1 MESPSLG
8 RNVLYQRKLKG
19 YSQEKLADKTG
30 LTVRTIQRI
39 EKDEVNPHLET
50 VHMIANS
57 LEIKVEDLLIIQDPR
72 EETIQLKWLLLMH
85 GMPLIGLMVPL
96 FNILASVFLW
106 VLKREDNPVYDING
120 RKIINFHI
128 TVSILFVLVFISL
141 LTIEGYGFLIFILV
155 IPYALVVMLVNI
167 FRILKG
173 KECYYPLSIPFIG
186 SKNPSN
192 KGILVLLLFIFFSN
206 SNFIEA
212 QNKKI
217 ITRLDS
223 TSISKSDLTNKIELM
238 SGHAGVTGLA
248 VSVFENNKI
257 SYQRTFGYKD
267 FTKKLQLHETTNI
280 YGASISKAVFAVLV
294 MKLVED
300 KVLDLDTP
308 LESYLPKKIYDYAPI
323 TKWHDDYS
331 DLKTDTLYHKIT
343 ARMCLTHTC
352 GFPNWRWIEPDQKLR
367 VLFEPGHHY
376 SYSGEGLVYLQV
388 VLEKITGKSLESM
401 AQEKIFIPLGMKNTS
416 YRWQDRFESD
426 FAFGHNINGET
437 YQKDTDNEPRS
448 ASTMETTP
456 KDLTLF
462 LEGALQ
468 KKIISNISWEELMK
482 TQVRIK
488 TTAQFGPLSQVETS
502 LYDNIGLG
510 YGLGWGVLNTPF
522 GRGIFKEGHGDGF
535 QHYCI
540 LFPESGKGIMI
551 LTNSDNG
558 ESIFKELLELAIGD
572 TFTPWKWEGYVPYN
586 QPKK

>member
-1 MESPSLG
+1 
-8 RNVLYQRKLKG
+8 
-19 YSQEKLADKTG
+19 
-30 LTVRTIQRI
+30 
-39 EKDEVNPHLET
+39 
-50 VHMIANS
+50 
-57 LEIKVEDLLIIQDPR
+57 
-72 EETIQLKWLLLMH
+72 
-85 GMPLIGLMVPL
+85 
-96 FNILASVFLW
+96 
-106 VLKREDNPVYDING
+106 
-120 RKIINFHI
+120 
-128 TVSILFVLVFISL
+128 
-141 LTIEGYGFLIFILV
+141 
-155 IPYALVVMLVNI
+155 
-167 FRILKG
+167 
-173 KECYYPLSIPFIG
+173 
-186 SKNPSN
+186 
-192 KGILVLLLFIFFSN
+192 
-206 SNFIEA
+206 
-212 QNKKI
+212 
-217 ITRLDS
+217 
-223 TSISKSDLTNKIELM
+223 
-238 SGHAGVTGLA
+238 
-248 VSVFENNKI
+248 
-257 SYQRTFGYKD
+257 
-267 FTKKLQLHETTNI
+267 
-280 YGASISKAVFAVLV
+280 

-468 KKIISNISWEELMK
+468 KKIISNTSWEELMK